1 MNEVNDY
8 DLNYVHSLE
17 EAITELTEKVLEL
30 EDELKRIKNTVC
42 LTTILGPVAQ
52 SVVHRTYR
60 IEKCEGC
67 GFDPRRDHFLFFL
80 KK

>member
-30 EDELKRIKNTVC
+30 EDELKRIKNTG
-42 LTTILGPVAQ
+42 LMTFQDEPSTPIG
-52 SVVHRTYR
+52 RYF
-60 IEKCEGC
+60 K
-67 GFDPRRDHFLFFL
+67 
-80 KK
+80 